1 MNDTKEKHILVGF
14 AVDVSG
20 SMSQSIRNESRK
32 DVNRFESFKDALR
45 KLSRKTREKIDSCRK
60 EGFKASVDVFAYV
73 FGLRIFP
80 NCDFLSLI
88 HLRKKNA
95 KKSDLNFSGNSNP
108 YRELV
113 NIAIKNG
120 IEDMEGFEGWIKDV
134 LDTTDE
140 AIRLVIVLNQYPSIA
155 KHIAK
160 LLPKNIKQAKVAE
173 TRNTISKVIKYGKWG
188 LPGWLGLKLIRTVP
202 IIALPSIVV
211 YGIFAAKTAEN
222 AIEDKDLTKA
232 KSLAK
237 ELANASSDGDIIEIA
252 IREIGQEQFGRSL
265 YAEVRKYGET
275 LMPLEKLADLLE
287 TQEKELNKI
296 EPFIYGN
303 TPMGQTLGLI
313 KRRFEKELTKT
324 PDNTIPLLFILS
336 DGAPTDGDPLP
347 IADSIKNE
355 GIRIVSCLI
364 TDEDLIF
371 PRTLFNEIQP
381 EWSRE
386 AVLMYNMASSL
397 DENSVFAGS
406 LKEHGW
412 RVPVRSKMFV
422 QVNHSEVL
430 DEFIQIVLDP
440 IRR

>member
-32 DVNRFESFKDALR
+32 DVNRFESFKGALR
-45 KLSRKTREKIDSCRK
+45 KLSRKTREKIDNCRK

-73 FGLRIFP
+73 FGLRFFP

-88 HLRKKNA
+88 HFRRENA
-95 KKSDLNFSGNSNP
+95 KKSGLNLTGYINP

-113 NIAIKNG
+113 NIARKNG
-120 IEDMEGFEGWIKDV
+120 IEDMPGFEKWVRDI
-134 LDTTDE
+134 LNQNE
-140 AIRLVIVLNQYPSIA
+140 AGRLVSVLSQYPSIA

-160 LLPKNIKQAKVAE
+160 LLPKNIGQAMIAE
-173 TRNTISKVIKYGKWG
+173 TRNTTSKVIKYGKWVLIG
-188 LPGWLGLKLIRTVP
+188 LSFSNPLTA
-202 IIALPSIVV
+202 IA
-211 YGIFAAKTAEN
+211 GIAGAKVAQD
-222 AIEDKDLTKA
+222 AIEDKELTKA

-252 IREIGQEQFGRSL
+252 IREIGQERFGRSL

-303 TPMGQTLGLI
+303 TPMRETLGVI

-324 PDNTIPLLFILS
+324 HDNTIPLLFILS

-364 TDEDLIF
+364 TDEDLVY

-397 DENSVFAGS
+397 GEDSVFAGS

-422 QVNHSEVL
+422 QVNHSEIL
-430 DEFIQIVLDP
+430 DEFIQIILDP
-440 IRR
+440 IGR